1 MPRMPT
7 TKRLNI
13 IIPTKEAEELQR
25 EADRQRRT
33 VTSLIRWWIA
43 QAATEAAE

>member
-1 MPRMPT
+1 MPRMTT

-13 IIPTKEAEELQR
+13 IIPAEEAEELQR

-43 QAATEAAE
+43 QASAKSAA

>member
-1 MPRMPT
+1 MLSMPN

-13 IIPTKEAEELQR
+13 IIPTEEAEELQR

-33 VTSLIRWWIA
+33 ITSLIRGWIA
-43 QAATEAAE
+43 QAAEKSAA

>member
-13 IIPTKEAEELQR
+13 IIPAEEAEELQR

-43 QAATEAAE
+43 QASSKSAA